1 MSQFRDA
8 AGMQTNG
15 YPNALHRGYRTLEDA
30 RLAWEHA
37 VAAGTPGDPT
47 VAPPTLS
54 RTPVRP
60 TPRPPATPPRPTRS
74 GESKVKWSSS
84 PAMQPQPSHPT
95 TPTRTPPA
103 SSSLSYVT
111 TAGLA
116 SPSPRRSRFQTPCVS
131 PNILY
136 LSAPLRLPTDEELY
150 WVVTEGD
157 HPGVYL
163 GR

>member
-1 MSQFRDA
+1 MSRFRDA
-8 AGMQTNG
+8 AGAQTNG

-47 VAPPTLS
+47 AAPPALS

-60 TPRPPATPPRPTRS
+60 TPRLPTTPPPSTRS
-74 GESKVKWSSS
+74 GESKVKWSS
-84 PAMQPQPSHPT
+84 PTMQPQPSRPA
-95 TPTRTPPA
+95 TPIRTPPA
-103 SSSLSYVT
+103 SSSLSYVS

-116 SPSPRRSRFQTPCVS
+116 SPSPRRSRLQTPCVS
-131 PNILY
+131 PNISY
-136 LSAPLRLPTDEELY
+136 LSAPLRPLTDEELY